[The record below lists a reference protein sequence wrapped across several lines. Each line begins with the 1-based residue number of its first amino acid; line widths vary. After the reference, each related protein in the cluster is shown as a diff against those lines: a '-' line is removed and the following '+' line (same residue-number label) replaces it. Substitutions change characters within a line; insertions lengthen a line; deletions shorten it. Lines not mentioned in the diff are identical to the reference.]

1 MSTTS
6 SPVSSHIVNGQREIH
21 VNYGSRNRKVSSVK
35 MPNLV
40 TPSGAK
46 VPPAWSN
53 VWITNNPDS
62 PLQATGRDSKG
73 RRVYLYSAEHMGL
86 AAAAKFS
93 RLKLFGKAYNSLM
106 KIIRRDMN
114 YSEDALVLYLI
125 AKTGFRIGGKSETH
139 AAVKAFGAST
149 LQCSHVAVTGD
160 KLSFDFVG
168 KKGIRVRKIL
178 KDKYLA
184 GIVTRR
190 CGYSFGPEIFG
201 TTDRSVRAY
210 LKSISAG
217 SGFTVKD
224 FRTYL
229 ATLTAFRKIKTM
241 PAPANSREFK
251 KYRKEVGQTVAAKLG
266 NSAAI
271 ALNSYIAPEVFCS
284 WQSGPD
290 SPVSQVKNTQT
301 SLWADFLACI
311 RYDDS
316 AKTQQINDSPKN
328 LNR

>member
-1 MSTTS
+1 MSTTY
-6 SPVSSHIVNGQREIH
+6 SPVSSQIVNGPREIPGI
-21 VNYGSRNRKVSSVK
+21 YGSRNRKVFSVK
-35 MPNLV
+35 VPNLV

-46 VPPAWSN
+46 VPPAWTN
-53 VWITNNPDS
+53 VWITNDPDS

-106 KIIRRDMN
+106 NKIRRDMN
-114 YSEDALVLYLI
+114 HSEDALVLYLI

-149 LQCSHVAVTGD
+149 LQCTHVGVAGD

-168 KKGIRVRKIL
+168 KKGISVHKIL

-190 CGYSFGPEIFG
+190 CGDGFRPEIFG
-201 TTDRSVRAY
+201 TTDRSVRTY

-251 KYRKEVGQTVAAKLG
+251 KYRKEVGQTVADKLG
-266 NSAAI
+266 NSTAI

-290 SPVSQVKNTQT
+290 SSVSQVKNTQT
-301 SLWADFLACI
+301 SLWTDFLACI
-311 RYDDS
+311 HYNDS
-316 AKTQQINDSPKN
+316 EKTHHINGSPKN
-328 LNR
+328 RNN